1 MTSRSR
7 RRNDSSRKAA
17 GAGKPSAKLWGVA
30 LAGAAMV
37 TAAGVIVSLATG
49 NPRASAPTAS
59 APAHS
64 APQKGGVGIRELDGV
79 PVGYPH
85 TQAGAK
91 AAAANYTTVSGSSDF
106 LTDKAARHRAVSV
119 MAAKGTAGTAVKEA
133 DHAAGEAL
141 SALRGD
147 NSKVSD
153 RKVIART
160 GVLSAHVLGFDTH
173 GAMVRLWTTTVRG
186 SATGHATPKTGFR
199 SVTVTLTWESNDWK
213 LKSSSSTTGLVA
225 PIDERQASNVTS
237 DFSDYVP
244 AAAEDPVLSGSVGQ
258 DGFPAPYTRNEG
270 GARAAAVSATML
282 YGDPRF
288 FTDEDWRHRMLT
300 STAAKSV
307 VDSVTSDSD
316 STARLVME
324 NRGVG
329 ADGRTLDGSELITRT
344 AALATRPISYSG
356 QAASIELWTAS
367 VGGVA
372 GKDEAQRPQVAFLRM
387 TVDLVWEDGSWKTTA
402 VTPSEALVPS
412 PPAMQEA
419 DPADSF
425 ADVGGASNA
434 PATA

>member
-1 MTSRSR
+1 M
-7 RRNDSSRKAA
+7 
-17 GAGKPSAKLWGVA
+17 
-30 LAGAAMV
+30 
-37 TAAGVIVSLATG
+37 IVSLATG
-49 NPRASAPTAS
+49 NPPASAPTAS

-64 APQKGGVGIRELDGV
+64 APHERGVGIRELDGV

-85 TQAGAK
+85 TRAGAK
-91 AAAANYTTVSGSSDF
+91 AAAANYTSVSGSSHF

-119 MAAKGTAGTAVKEA
+119 MAAKGNAGTAVKEA

-147 NSKVSD
+147 NSKVSA

-160 GVLSAHVLGFDTH
+160 GVLSAHVLGFDAH

-186 SATGHATPKTGFR
+186 SATGHATPTAGFE
-199 SVTVTLTWESNDWK
+199 SVTVTLIWESNDWK
-213 LKSSSSTTGLVA
+213 LKSSSSTTDLVA

-244 AAAEDPVLSGSVGQ
+244 AAAEDPVVSGSVGQ
-258 DGFPAPYTRNEG
+258 GGFPAPYGRNEG
-270 GARAAAVSATML
+270 GARAAAVSASML
-282 YGDPRF
+282 YGDSRF

-300 STAAKSV
+300 ATSAKSV

-329 ADGRTLDGSELITRT
+329 TDGKTVDGSELITRT
-344 AALATRPISYSG
+344 AALATRPISYSD

-387 TVDLVWEDGSWKTTA
+387 TVDLVWEDGTWKTTA
-402 VTPSEALVPS
+402 VTPSEPLVPS

>member
-1 MTSRSR
+1 MRE
-7 RRNDSSRKAA
+7 
-17 GAGKPSAKLWGVA
+17 V
-30 LAGAAMV
+30 
-37 TAAGVIVSLATG
+37 
-49 NPRASAPTAS
+49 
-59 APAHS
+59 HS
-64 APQKGGVGIRELDGV
+64 V

-91 AAAANYTTVSGSSDF
+91 AAAANYTTVSGSSAF
-106 LTDKAARHRAVSV
+106 LTDKDARHRAVSV
-119 MAAKGTAGTAVKEA
+119 MAAKGTASTATKKA
-133 DHAAGEAL
+133 DHAAREAV

-147 NSKVSD
+147 NAKVST
-153 RKVIART
+153 KKAIART
-160 GVLSAHVLGFDTH
+160 GVLSAHILGFDAH

-186 SATGHATPKTGFR
+186 SAAGHATPKVGFQ

-213 LKSSSSTTGLVA
+213 LKASSSTSGLVA
-225 PIDERQASNVTS
+225 PIDARQASNVTS

-244 AAAEDPVLSGSVGQ
+244 AAAEDPALSGWAGQ
-258 DGFPAPYTRNEG
+258 DGFPAPYARSER

-300 STAAKSV
+300 ATAAPGV
-307 VDSVTSDSD
+307 LPSVTSDAD

-329 ADGRTLDGSELITRT
+329 AGGKTADGSELITRT
-344 AALATRPISYSG
+344 AALATRSISFSD
-356 QAASIELWTAS
+356 QAASIEVWTAS

-372 GKDEAQRPQVAFLRM
+372 GKDETQRPQVAFLRM
-387 TVDLVWEDGSWKTTA
+387 TVDLVWEDGTWKTTA
-402 VTPSEALVPS
+402 VTPSEPLVPS